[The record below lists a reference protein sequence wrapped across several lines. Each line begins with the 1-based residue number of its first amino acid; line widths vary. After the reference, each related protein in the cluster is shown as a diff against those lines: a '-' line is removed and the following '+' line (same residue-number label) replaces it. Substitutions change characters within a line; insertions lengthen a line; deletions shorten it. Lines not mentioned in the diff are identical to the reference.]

1 MSPSANSLL
10 ERELHGRQEPRLL
23 TLPPR
28 TGSKVDELLDLLFLV
43 GVGVDPWQE
52 ASLDAL
58 LSVDDRDQWTC
69 TEFGEL
75 VARQNGKGNVILPY
89 ELGHLFLWPRED
101 GEPKLIVHTAH
112 EFKTA
117 REAFRR
123 IERIIRSSP
132 LLIAELKGGV
142 RGGISTSHGEEG
154 FELKDGT
161 RLRFLARSKNS
172 GVGFTCDVLVVD
184 EGQQTPLSAMDALL
198 PTMSSVPNHQI
209 LFTGTVPDEL
219 DDSEYFEGVRD
230 RGRAG
235 SDRRS
240 GWIEF
245 SPDGSDDP
253 DVAAALDIEDR
264 EFWEQANP
272 ALGIR
277 MKPEA
282 IEDEVNRLSRDSFL
296 RERLSVWPNRRP
308 DAAVRLSE
316 LNLAA
321 WRDSATP
328 AASVA
333 GEQAVIA
340 VALGRGGGFGTVA
353 AASRFDDDQIAV
365 EHKKTD
371 RQTRWIAPYVR
382 DLKAELGD
390 ALVVLDPKNAA
401 AIIND
406 LDKLGV
412 KYLPMNMNEIAGAH
426 GGFIEDVNA
435 GLVPHRD
442 QPEVTASL
450 ELATT
455 RSIGN
460 AGMTWEPSD
469 PTKPITHAQAVTW
482 AHWGVKKREAAP
494 PRKPAVVRGYA

>member
-1 MSPSANSLL
+1 VSLSANSSL
-10 ERELHGRQEPRLL
+10 ERALHGRQEPRLL

-28 TGSKVDELLDLLFLV
+28 AGSKVDELLDLLYLV
-43 GVGVDPWQE
+43 GLGVDPWQE

-58 LSVDDRDQWTC
+58 LSVDDREQWTC

-123 IERIIRSSP
+123 IERVIRSSP
-132 LLIAELKGGV
+132 LLAAELKGGV

-184 EGQQTPLSAMDALL
+184 EGQQTPVAAMDALL

-230 RGRAG
+230 RGRSG

-245 SPDGSDDP
+245 FPDGSDDP

-264 EFWEQANP
+264 ELWEQANP

-282 IEDEVNRLSRDSFL
+282 IE
-296 RERLSVWPNRRP
+296 ERLPLA
-308 DAAVRLSE
+308 AAVAITFDPKEWTDRFLEVAYCVAPIVPDRWEAQSTAMQLVGIDAGTATTVAIPRRDFIGLTFGDSITAGIRTVSGTRSDKGNTDATLGYGFHVQDNLGAEIGVVGFGGSGLSFTNME
-316 LNLAA
+316 GVPPF
-321 WRDSATP
+321 AT
-328 AASVA
+328 S
-333 GEQAVIA
+333 
-340 VALGRGGGFGTVA
+340 LLSLWGGGPA
-353 AASRFDDDQIAV
+353 AASR
-365 EHKKTD
+365 TS
-371 RQTRWIAPYVR
+371 T
-382 DLKAELGD
+382 
-390 ALVVLDPKNAA
+390 
-401 AIIND
+401 
-406 LDKLGV
+406 
-412 KYLPMNMNEIAGAH
+412 
-426 GGFIEDVNA
+426 
-435 GLVPHRD
+435 
-442 QPEVTASL
+442 S
-450 ELATT
+450 
-455 RSIGN
+455 
-460 AGMTWEPSD
+460 
-469 PTKPITHAQAVTW
+469 
-482 AHWGVKKREAAP
+482 
-494 PRKPAVVRGYA
+494 